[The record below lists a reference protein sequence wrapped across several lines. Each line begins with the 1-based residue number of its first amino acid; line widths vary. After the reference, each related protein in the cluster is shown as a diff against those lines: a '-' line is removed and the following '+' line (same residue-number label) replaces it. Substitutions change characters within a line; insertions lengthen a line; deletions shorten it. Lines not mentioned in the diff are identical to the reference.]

1 MGKIEV
7 SAAPEVSTR
16 LWTPA
21 NIVTLIRICLVPV
34 FVVVL
39 LSPWPEFLHL
49 PAIATESKS
58 LIAACIFILIS
69 CTDWLDG
76 YLARSRGEVTDF
88 GKFMDPLA
96 DKILV
101 VAALLA
107 LIELGALPSW
117 VALIIVSR
125 EFIVSG
131 VRMVSASKGVVIA
144 AGDYAGNPAMVFGLN
159 DEYRNFVE
167 ERGLDWTQVV
177 GMMGRTGRG
186 QQLGCWAGGRIW
198 PGPQAS
204 MGHANGAGCFG
215 GIALPHFNCDG
226 DRFMNEGI
234 LGVWGGYYQ
243 ELRQPKGVIYG
254 VADANW
260 REFVFKNAPEHVFPG
275 TGGTND
281 GGFLT
286 TLDEEIPNVAGTGA
300 EGYKIRGCVTYCAD
314 TLEELAGYM
323 YPDDADVQAEFLAQ
337 VARYNELCEKG
348 ADEDFGKDAF
358 LMQSIDTP
366 PFYASVSLHSETFGL
381 GLVELGGL
389 TTDGEQ
395 RVLGADDKPIAGLWA
410 TGNSCGGRFVG
421 AYHTPIAGIS
431 IGWATSMGK
440 LAGEAAAQA

>member
-144 AGDYAGNPAMVFGLN
+144 ASWYGKFKTVFQMIAIVLFTIKDSHMVGSIAEAMGDILWVVSWLVMTIALVLTVVSMLDYIAKARELIGLGKPSRRSSKMGGEKDASLN
-159 DEYRNFVE
+159 AEAA
-167 ERGLDWTQVV
+167 TQVADSV
-177 GMMGRTGRG
+177 ALETGCAPQRDEGIDPHSRPAAPFDDDVILKAAQLLDAARG
-186 QQLGCWAGGRIW
+186 KGLTLGTAESLTGGLICSALTSV
-198 PGPQAS
+198 PGS
-204 MGHANGAGCFG
+204 SSVVCG
-215 GIALPHFNCDG
+215 GIASY
-226 DRFMNEGI
+226 MASVKEGV
-234 LGVWGGYYQ
+234 LGVDSAAIAGEGVVSEAVAAQMAGGAR
-243 ELRQPKGVIYG
+243 LALGCDIC
-254 VADANW
+254 VAVTGIAGPGGAEEGKPVGTVCFACAIEN
-260 REFVFKNAPEHVFPG
+260 ECVTKTVVF
-275 TGGTND
+275 D
-281 GGFLT
+281 GGRDDVRNQT
-286 TLDEEIPNVAGTGA
+286 VTVALDMLIAA
-300 EGYKIRGCVTYCAD
+300 
-314 TLEELAGYM
+314 
-323 YPDDADVQAEFLAQ
+323 
-337 VARYNELCEKG
+337 
-348 ADEDFGKDAF
+348 
-358 LMQSIDTP
+358 
-366 PFYASVSLHSETFGL
+366 VSLS
-381 GLVELGGL
+381 
-389 TTDGEQ
+389 
-395 RVLGADDKPIAGLWA
+395 
-410 TGNSCGGRFVG
+410 
-421 AYHTPIAGIS
+421 
-431 IGWATSMGK
+431 
-440 LAGEAAAQA
+440 